1 MRTHSNCSWLRRRC
15 AHACI
20 YCIAFPH
27 APICYFDRRTIQAL
41 PRTILSTQRPKTRGT
56 HLIASHPRNNRAFH
70 PILTLTVMAMAALI
84 LAACSTKVTT
94 TPSVKKTDGGLECLS
109 SKISYTGNKDYLP
122 GTISLCG
129 NEGSALTSAYK
140 YDVAYSGTSA
150 GTEFGAALIPTSLVG
165 TPTGSDTIT
174 VSATLE
180 LLRDGILVNKYESRC
195 EMRFYRGIFAGAT
208 DFSALR
214 RQGLLSVKEN
224 IEQQMMHDILKLQ
237 SLN

>member
-1 MRTHSNCSWLRRRC
+1 M
-15 AHACI
+15 
-20 YCIAFPH
+20 
-27 APICYFDRRTIQAL
+27 
-41 PRTILSTQRPKTRGT
+41 
-56 HLIASHPRNNRAFH
+56 IASHPRNTRASH
-70 PILTLTVMAMAALI
+70 QILTLTTMAMAALI
-84 LAACSTKVTT
+84 LSACSTKVTT
-94 TPSVKKTDGGLECLS
+94 TPVVERTGSKLECLS

-122 GTISLCG
+122 GTISLC
-129 NEGSALTSAYK
+129 EKDGSALTSAYK

-150 GTEFGAALIPTSLVG
+150 GTELGAALIPTSLVG
-165 TPTGSDTIT
+165 TPTGSDTII

-180 LLRDGILVNKYESRC
+180 LLRDGIRVTKYESSC
-195 EMRFYRGIFAGAT
+195 ELRFYRGIFAGAT